1 MKKPLAFILALALL
15 LALAAC
21 GKADEPVSIT
31 SPQTEFITT
40 DIPPTTLFIWV
51 EEWEKP
57 IIGESGSRRVG
68 VKYKEVDLTKHWCG
82 YIWNEVGI
90 EIEPRG
96 DLSQIL
102 GHRIETRDEAARIA
116 NEILVIEQGA
126 GVVLGY
132 NGYLTDAGIRHITQR
147 KIQGPVTAAYRH
159 GRSRAEVCQS
169 FQTLVIAASKYYANG
184 PH

>member
-126 GVVLGY
+126 GLFTPYVLSHVERDLDKNIWIFIRVGLLPPTEKPVGEAPDRVY
-132 NGYLTDAGIRHITQR
+132 FHTGI
-147 KIQGPVTAAYRH
+147 
-159 GRSRAEVCQS
+159 E
-169 FQTLVIAASKYYANG
+169 
-184 PH
+184 